1 MNFACRYCAHA
12 IYINAVIKKLYRCI
26 ILDYLSSYIFKKN
39 QCKYLKK
46 NLLIFS
52 FLSFFLTMYKT
63 NGIKKREKKNIRS
76 REKEKE
82 RKKKFGN
89 IAIEKKLKYNIT

>member
-1 MNFACRYCAHA
+1 MA
-12 IYINAVIKKLYRCI
+12 
-26 ILDYLSSYIFKKN
+26 
-39 QCKYLKK
+39 
-46 NLLIFS
+46 LI
-52 FLSFFLTMYKT
+52 
-63 NGIKKREKKNIRS
+63 KREKKNIRS